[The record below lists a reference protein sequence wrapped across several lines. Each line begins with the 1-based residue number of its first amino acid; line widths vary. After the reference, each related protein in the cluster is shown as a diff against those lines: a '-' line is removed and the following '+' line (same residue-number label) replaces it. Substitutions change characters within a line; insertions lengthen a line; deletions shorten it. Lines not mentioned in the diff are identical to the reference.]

1 MASNIEKLVDELSS
15 LTIIEAAE
23 LSKLLEDKWGVTASS
38 GMAAA
43 QVTQAAAE
51 EKTEFDLYLLD
62 VGAEKIKVV
71 KDIKEISGLG
81 LKESK
86 DLADGASAASP
97 KVPDENLVMQLMNM
111 GFSENGCKRAALAT
125 NNADVETSMNWI
137 LEHMEDP
144 DFNDFI

>member
-97 KVPDENLVMQLMNM
+97 KVVKSGIGKDEANTLKAKLEAS
-111 GFSENGCKRAALAT
+111 GAK
-125 NNADVETSMNWI
+125 VE
-137 LEHMEDP
+137 LR
-144 DFNDFI
+144 